1 MNENKIKINPDLL
14 DETKFHSVN
23 KLLRSYSNGKE
34 YSIIIHDLDS
44 LKIMT
49 HEELLY
55 FCYTFLHIQE
65 PSVQY
70 TFQAAVLAIKHFY
83 PDYCSM
89 PDLSD
94 RHMFI
99 RLETLDD
106 ASYSVTKIYKEML
119 LEIEKQEYA
128 KNLENF

>member
-70 TFQAAVLAIKHFY
+70 TFRAAVLVIKHY
-83 PDYCSM
+83 KPDYCID
-89 PDLSD
+89 PDFD
-94 RHMFI
+94 D
-99 RLETLDD
+99 ETMYLRNENLND
-106 ASYSVTKIYKEML
+106 ANQEVIKIYNKILGHQRLCENL
-119 LEIEKQEYA
+119 
-128 KNLENF
+128 KNF